1 MNYKEINMHSKKIAL
16 TVFMATIVSTAWAEP
31 AIQAGD
37 TLESLSQVKINIRTH
52 STTPAQAENNPAV
65 TKQEPASEAVTQS
78 VDVEAIDK
86 PIVE

>member
-1 MNYKEINMHSKKIAL
+1 MHSKKIAL

-52 STTPAQAENNPAV
+52 SATPAQAANGQAAA
-65 TKQEPASEAVTQS
+65 KQEPIDELAAQM
-78 VDVEAIDK
+78 VDIAAIDQSIIK
-86 PIVE
+86 

>member
-1 MNYKEINMHSKKIAL
+1 MHSKKIAL

-52 STTPAQAENNPAV
+52 SATPAQAENNQAA
-65 TKQEPASEAVTQS
+65 TKQEPTGELAAQM

>member
-1 MNYKEINMHSKKIAL
+1 MHSKKIAL

>member
-1 MNYKEINMHSKKIAL
+1 MHSKKIAL

-52 STTPAQAENNPAV
+52 SATPVQAENNQAA
-65 TKQEPASEAVTQS
+65 TKQEPTGEAATQL

-86 PIVE
+86 PIIE

>member
-1 MNYKEINMHSKKIAL
+1 MHSKKIVL
-16 TVFMATIVSTAWAEP
+16 TVFMATIVSTARAEP

-52 STTPAQAENNPAV
+52 SATPVQAKNNQAA
-65 TKQEPASEAVTQS
+65 TKQEPAGEMATQL

-86 PIVE
+86 PIIE

>member
-1 MNYKEINMHSKKIAL
+1 MHSKKIAL
-16 TVFMATIVSTAWAEP
+16 TIFMATIVSTAWAEP

-52 STTPAQAENNPAV
+52 SATPAQAENNQAA
-65 TKQEPASEAVTQS
+65 TKQEPAGEAATQL

-86 PIVE
+86 PIIE

>member
-1 MNYKEINMHSKKIAL
+1 MHSKKIAL

-52 STTPAQAENNPAV
+52 SATPVQAENNQVA
-65 TKQEPASEAVTQS
+65 TKQEPADQAATQM
-78 VDVEAIDK
+78 VDVDAIDQ
-86 PIVE
+86 PIIK

>member
-1 MNYKEINMHSKKIAL
+1 MHSKKIAL

-37 TLESLSQVKINIRTH
+37 TLESLSQVKINVRTH
-52 STTPAQAENNPAV
+52 STTPAQAETNPAA
-65 TKQEPASEAVTQS
+65 TKQEPAGEAATQS

-86 PIVE
+86 PIIE

>member
-1 MNYKEINMHSKKIAL
+1 MHSKKIAL
-16 TVFMATIVSTAWAEP
+16 TVFMATIVSTAWAES